1 MVEYLIKSLMLI
13 VMENLKEMIDVNIII
28 GDFVE
33 IFDGSVILIVL
44 KVGFGFVVGGS
55 EFGVEGYVLFFLG

>member
-1 MVEYLIKSLMLI
+1 MKI

-28 GDFVE
+28 GDLVE
-33 IFDGSVILIVL
+33 MLDGSVILIVF

-55 EFGVEGYVLFFLG
+55 EFGGKLVEKKLEDDEIRE